1 MNNNAKSELSDPSTI
16 ESEKNIRLK
25 EKLNTLI
32 VDAGT
37 EPIFVHD
44 LRGNFI
50 YVNGTACNYLDYSR
64 DEFMEINLND
74 IYSSH
79 FFIEIPVEAL
89 ISKNNLIFQSIYLKK
104 DKSITPVEIR
114 AKIIDLYG
122 EKLILSIIR
131 DIKKREEIEKIIEDK
146 REDLHILTDNMMD
159 FIYYVNGEGTFE
171 YISPSVKELLGYDV
185 EDILGKKD
193 IELINIAHPDDIGTI
208 INGLQTAIETLKP
221 KRIQHRYKHK
231 NGDYIWVETIGNP
244 LSNEKGEFSGAVY
257 ITRDIQ
263 ELKKMEN
270 QLKSSLEEK
279 EVLLKEIHHRVK
291 NNMQIISSLLNLQSN
306 CLNDENAANSLK
318 ESRDRVKSMAIVHEK
333 LYKSDDLSKIDFAEY
348 VKKFVNELLSSYEIN
363 PGKIK
368 PMINMEPIL
377 VDINHAIPLGL
388 IINELVSNCI
398 KHAFPANYPRKFENK
413 TREKR
418 YFSGLQNSQFCDSI
432 NETSQYTIHPP
443 KSKIS
448 RVSINHKNEAFV
460 GSSIP
465 ADNVREST
473 NGTFNSQGCACIIN
487 IRFYMEDDKK
497 FLIVSDNG
505 IGFPQ
510 DIEFKNSNTL
520 GLQLVNA
527 LVNQICGTIKLYR
540 FNGTTFKIIF

>member
-79 FFIEIPVEAL
+79 FFIELPVEAL

-159 FIYYVNGEGTFE
+159 FIYYVNGESTFE

>member
-398 KHAFPANYPRKFENK
+398 KHAFPANYPCKFENK

-418 YFSGLQNSQFCDSI
+418 YFSGLQNSRFCDSI
-432 NETSQYTIHPP
+432 NETGQYTIHPP